1 MLSAFA
7 DMEEAVP
14 HFSSSAASQKAKFSP
29 VKNMANQMRFM
40 FMLPFSY
47 VRHVNWVCFHSHP
60 HNKCS

>member
-29 VKNMANQMRFM
+29 VKNMADQMRFT
-40 FMLPFSY
+40 FMLPCL
-47 VRHVNWVCFHSHP
+47 HV
-60 HNKCS
+60 